1 MKWNNFLKLV
11 ADEPVFTSAI
21 LKAGHISSNRI
32 QQQLVRWVKA
42 GRIIQLRRGV
52 YMVADPYRRVNPHPF
67 LIANKLK
74 KASYISVQ
82 SALAHY
88 GMIPEFVPVVT
99 SITVGRPEEL
109 RTEVGGFIFR
119 HIKKSLFTGFCKVEI
134 VSSQFVFIANPEKAF
149 LDLVYLTPKADTLDY
164 LYELRLQN
172 YERVDRFVLTELA
185 KLSNSK
191 KLIRAAK
198 TFIGMADANKYT
210 DL

>member
-1 MKWNNFLKLV
+1 MKWRDFLKLV

-21 LKAGHISSNRI
+21 LKAGQISTNRI

-52 YMVADPYRRVNPHPF
+52 YMLAEPYQRTNPHPF

-74 KASYISVQ
+74 RASFVSLQ

-99 SITVGRPEEL
+99 SVTAGRPEQL
-109 RTEVGGFIFR
+109 RTEAGEFIYR
-119 HIKKSLFTGFCKVEI
+119 HIKKPFFAGFREIEI
-134 VSSQFVFIANPEKAF
+134 VSSQFVFMATPEKAF
-149 LDLVYLTPKADTLDY
+149 LDLVYLTPKADNPDY
-164 LYELRLQN
+164 LNELRLQN
-172 YERVDRFVLTELA
+172 YEMVDFLALTELA
-185 KLSNSK
+185 QLSGSK
-191 KLIRAAK
+191 KLVRAARAF
-198 TFIGMADANKYT
+198 TEMADANKYA